1 MSKNKDKSFKTSI
14 GGQALIEGVMM
25 RGPQKIAMAVRKPD
39 GDLQVD
45 VWDAPKKT
53 VWNRI
58 PIVRGVVNMV
68 VSLMDGYKC
77 LMKSAEL
84 STQGLEEEEPS
95 RFEKWLDEKLGDK
108 MTKVVSVISAVLGF
122 GVAILLFTFLPAFL
136 GGLLKGVLP
145 RWGLSLFEGLL
156 KIALFIGYLALVSLM
171 PDMKRMFQY
180 HGAEHKT
187 IFCYEA
193 GLELTVENVRK
204 QRRFHPRCGT
214 SFLIIA
220 LVLSILV
227 FSVVTWSSPLIRTL
241 LKLALTP
248 LVVGIAYE
256 LIKLAGR
263 YDNLFTRIISFPG
276 LQLQHLTTREP
287 DDSMIEAAIA
297 SMKPVV
303 PETKGEDQW

>member
-77 LMKSAEL
+77 LMKSAEI

-122 GVAILLFTFLPAFL
+122 GVAILLLTFLPAFL
-136 GGLLKGVLP
+136 GGLLKGVRP

>member
-1 MSKNKDKSFKTSI
+1 M
-14 GGQALIEGVMM
+14 
-25 RGPQKIAMAVRKPD
+25 
-39 GDLQVD
+39 
-45 VWDAPKKT
+45 
-53 VWNRI
+53 
-58 PIVRGVVNMV
+58 NMV

-77 LMKSAEL
+77 LMKSAEI

>member
-1 MSKNKDKSFKTSI
+1 MNTPNKLT
-14 GGQALIEGVMM
+14 
-25 RGPQKIAMAVRKPD
+25 P
-39 GDLQVD
+39 
-45 VWDAPKKT
+45 
-53 VWNRI
+53 
-58 PIVRGVVNMV
+58 
-68 VSLMDGYKC
+68 VSYTHL
-77 LMKSAEL
+77 
-84 STQGLEEEEPS
+84 
-95 RFEKWLDEKLGDK
+95 
-108 MTKVVSVISAVLGF
+108 
-122 GVAILLFTFLPAFL
+122 
-136 GGLLKGVLP
+136 
-145 RWGLSLFEGLL
+145 
-156 KIALFIGYLALVSLM
+156 
-171 PDMKRMFQY
+171 
-180 HGAEHKT
+180 
-187 IFCYEA
+187 EA

-256 LIKLAGR
+256 LIKRAGR

-287 DDSMIEAAIA
+287 DDYMIEAAIA

>member
-39 GDLQVD
+39 GGLQVD

-53 VWNRI
+53 LWNRI

-77 LMKSAEL
+77 LMKSAEI
-84 STQGLEEEEPS
+84 STQGMEEEEPS
-95 RFEKWLDEKLGDK
+95 KFEKWLDEKLGDK
-108 MTKVVSVISAVLGF
+108 MTKVVSVLSAVVGF

-136 GGLLKGVLP
+136 VGLLKGVLP
-145 RWGLSLFEGLL
+145 RWGLSIIEGLL

-241 LKLALTP
+241 LKLAMTP
-248 LVVGIAYE
+248 IVVGVAYE

-263 YDNLFTRIISFPG
+263 YDNLFTRILSFPG

-287 DDSMIEAAIA
+287 DDAMIEAAIA
-297 SMKPVV
+297 SMEPVL
-303 PETKGEDQW
+303 PEKKGEDQW

>member
-53 VWNRI
+53 VWNKI

-77 LMKSAEL
+77 LMKSAEI

>member
-53 VWNRI
+53 VWNKI

>member
-25 RGPQKIAMAVRKPD
+25 RGPQKIAMVVRKPD

-77 LMKSAEL
+77 LMKSAEI

>member
-1 MSKNKDKSFKTSI
+1 M
-14 GGQALIEGVMM
+14 L
-25 RGPQKIAMAVRKPD
+25 
-39 GDLQVD
+39 
-45 VWDAPKKT
+45 
-53 VWNRI
+53 
-58 PIVRGVVNMV
+58 
-68 VSLMDGYKC
+68 
-77 LMKSAEL
+77 
-84 STQGLEEEEPS
+84 
-95 RFEKWLDEKLGDK
+95 
-108 MTKVVSVISAVLGF
+108 LGF

-193 GLELTVENVRK
+193 GLELAVENVRK

>member
-77 LMKSAEL
+77 LMKSAEI

-276 LQLQHLTTREP
+276 LQRQHLTTREP